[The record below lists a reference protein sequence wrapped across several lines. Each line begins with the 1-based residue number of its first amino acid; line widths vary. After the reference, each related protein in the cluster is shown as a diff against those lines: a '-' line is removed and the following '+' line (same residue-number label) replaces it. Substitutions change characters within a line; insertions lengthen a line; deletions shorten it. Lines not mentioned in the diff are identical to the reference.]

1 MGSRKYWLN
10 SIEHLNGREGGKQL
24 TAGKGDREALIV
36 CLMLSL
42 ILEKENNRIKGG
54 GGGDGGSACVC
65 VCACTLE
72 CPDGICY

>member
-54 GGGDGGSACVC
+54 VVVMVVVRVCVC
-65 VCACTLE
+65 VCLHT
-72 CPDGICY
+72 